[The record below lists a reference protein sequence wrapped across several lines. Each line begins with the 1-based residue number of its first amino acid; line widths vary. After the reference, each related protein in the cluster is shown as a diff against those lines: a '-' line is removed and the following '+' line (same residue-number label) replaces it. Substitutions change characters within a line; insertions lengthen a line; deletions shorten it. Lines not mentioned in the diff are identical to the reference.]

1 MKARIY
7 AEVQAG
13 NRKQRTM
20 RELVTGDYWCLA
32 AIRDSPPKSRS
43 ESEEDKHPYQFN
55 TFHSASIAVASRAAV
70 TPGSPPPSTRRRS
83 RRLERS
89 CPMDRTP
96 RLAGLQGPLRLPG
109 AAVGSLDRLRLARE
123 EDPALLHP
131 VANHVGRSS
140 EINPR

>member
-13 NRKQRTM
+13 NRKQRAM

-43 ESEEDKHPYQFN
+43 ESEEDKHPDQLN

-70 TPGSPPPSTRRRS
+70 TPGSPPTINAAA
-83 RRLERS
+83 L
-89 CPMDRTP
+89 
-96 RLAGLQGPLRLPG
+96 
-109 AAVGSLDRLRLARE
+109 AAVGAILPDGRDAEAGGTAR
-123 EDPALLHP
+123 A
-131 VANHVGRSS
+131 AIRCRTARRSS
-140 EINPR
+140 AGPPWLWRDS